1 MTGAAVNQ
9 DCYFIKEDLAGIRG
23 NSFVGVCDGH
33 GSAGHFLSQHVSL
46 SLSSRTCSNFRL
58 LYCPSQRLPR
68 VKQILPNSEELSQF
82 D

>member
-33 GSAGHFLSQHVSL
+33 GSAGHFLS
-46 SLSSRTCSNFRL
+46 
-58 LYCPSQRLPR
+58 
-68 VKQILPNSEELSQF
+68 
-82 D
+82 